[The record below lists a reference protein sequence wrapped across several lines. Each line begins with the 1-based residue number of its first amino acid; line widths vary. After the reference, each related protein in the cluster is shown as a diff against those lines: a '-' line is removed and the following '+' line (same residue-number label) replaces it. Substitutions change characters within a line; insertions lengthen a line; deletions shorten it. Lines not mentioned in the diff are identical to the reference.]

1 LTRSSVL
8 NDVLRTMAGASGK
21 GGGVAA
27 LALLGIELVRLG
39 ALGIWGEADTTEPS
53 EGGSGALEE
62 PRWEYPTVAKPLRR
76 GDDNEEEAAALL
88 GDRLFMAW
96 RRPFMGVAVFLWLV
110 MGLMLLVTGVDGTE
124 EGGVSS
130 MVISRQVSRVA
141 FRSSPALNVTRLG
154 VVGPMAPEAAA
165 RTPKTRALDSRIRSQ
180 SSCHRRTSS
189 RMSAQWYDELRWR

>member
-1 LTRSSVL
+1 ML

-27 LALLGIELVRLG
+27 LALLGIELVLLVRLG
-39 ALGIWGEADTTEPS
+39 ALGILGGADTTEPS

-76 GDDNEEEAAALL
+76 GDDNEEEAAALI
-88 GDRLFMAW
+88 GEMLFMAR

-110 MGLMLLVTGVDGTE
+110 MGLMLLVTGVEGTE
-124 EGGVSS
+124 EGGVLS
-130 MVISRQVSRVA
+130 MLISRQVSRVA

-189 RMSAQWYDELRWR
+189 RMSAQWYEELRWR